1 MNGDVDHTFHLLR
14 LEYLASM
21 PERLEELRS
30 DVRAFRTGNPATEAS
45 LKVRLHRLAGS
56 GGSYGFVQLSSI
68 VREMERWLASHP
80 APSEAEQLA
89 QMVER
94 IAKAVEEVEAGLK
107 EDSG

>member
-1 MNGDVDHTFHLLR
+1 MKGDVDRAFHLLK

-30 DVRAFRTGNPATEAS
+30 DVDAFRTGNPATEAS

-68 VREMERWLASHP
+68 ARQVERWLAGHP
-80 APSEAEQLA
+80 SPSEADQLA
-89 QMVER
+89 RMVER
-94 IAKAVEEVEAGLK
+94 IAEAVDEAEAGLK
-107 EDSG
+107 EDRR